1 MITFTCILRRRFL
14 SCAGAALAYATLPL
28 KLARALPPIVGRPK
42 VPKPFSIPD
51 YERNPFLRP
60 IGLPFS
66 QSELHR
72 PTPPRQ
78 SGISIGE
85 DGQ

>member
-1 MITFTCILRRRFL
+1 MTTFTSMLRRRFL
-14 SCAGAALAYATLPL
+14 SCAGAALAYAALPL
-28 KLARALPPIVGRPK
+28 KLARALPPIGRRPK

-66 QSELHR
+66 LSELGR
-72 PTPPRQ
+72 PTPPPQ
-78 SGISIGE
+78 SGISIGG
-85 DGQ
+85 DRQ